1 MRVLI
6 VCHHAPPH
14 IGGLENLVDLEVRAL
29 ARRGHSVAVVTS
41 NLGGAGT
48 EPNYPDNVRVV
59 RLRAWH
65 VFERRFAVAFPIFS
79 PHLAWVIWRELGRC
93 DVMHAH
99 GFVFMST
106 AVAMPLAALRR
117 RRRILTDHGGLLRYP
132 SRRMTWGLRLLIE
145 TVGRLNCLLA
155 TKLFAYNAH
164 VQRLLERLG
173 RRKSKVIFLPNPVD
187 REHFHPPTPDE
198 RTAAR
203 QDLGWRDDR
212 PKVLFVGRLVPDKG
226 LDILL
231 DAKDASFD
239 LVFCGP
245 GEPAVIA
252 RLKDRGAQHL
262 PPRPQR
268 DLIKVYHAADAF
280 ALPSWNEGF
289 PVAIQEALACGLP
302 VVTTQTDAYEPYR
315 GLPGLHLSPIDP
327 PKFREGIIDA
337 LRSPITE
344 PGDEPDE
351 GRDTINPALPE
362 VEQWLA
368 NLFAE
373 IGTVPAPGSSQ
384 P

>member
-29 ARRGHSVAVVTS
+29 ARRGHEVVVVTS
-41 NLGGAGT
+41 NLGGAGAQ
-48 EPNYPDNVRVV
+48 PDYPDNVRVV
-59 RLRAWH
+59 RVGAWH
-65 VFERRFAVAFPIFS
+65 VFERRFALAYPIFS
-79 PHLAWVIWRELGRC
+79 PRLAWVLWRELGRC

-117 RRRILTDHGGLLRYP
+117 RPRILTDHGGLLRYP

-145 TVGRLNCLLA
+145 TVGRLDCRLA
-155 TKLFAYNAH
+155 TKLVAYNAH
-164 VQRLLERLG
+164 VQRLLERLSG
-173 RRKSKVIFLPNPVD
+173 RPGKVVFLPNPVD
-187 REHFHPPTPDE
+187 RERFHPPTPDQ
-198 RTAAR
+198 RAATR
-203 QDLGWRDDR
+203 RELGWSDDR
-212 PKVLFVGRLVPDKG
+212 PRVLFVGRLVPDKG

-231 DAKDASFD
+231 DAKDPSFD

-252 RLKDRGAQHL
+252 RLKERGAQHL

-268 DLIKVYHAADAF
+268 DLIRVYHAADVF

-315 GLPGLHLSPIDP
+315 PLPNLHLSPIDP
-327 PKFREGIIDA
+327 PTFRQAILDV
-337 LRSPITE
+337 LRSPSAGRGESPGE
-344 PGDEPDE
+344 PGKSGGPAGAADALLPDV
-351 GRDTINPALPE
+351 D
-362 VEQWLA
+362 QWLSR
-368 NLFAE
+368 LFD
-373 IGTVPAPGSSQ
+373 APPSTH
-384 P
+384 